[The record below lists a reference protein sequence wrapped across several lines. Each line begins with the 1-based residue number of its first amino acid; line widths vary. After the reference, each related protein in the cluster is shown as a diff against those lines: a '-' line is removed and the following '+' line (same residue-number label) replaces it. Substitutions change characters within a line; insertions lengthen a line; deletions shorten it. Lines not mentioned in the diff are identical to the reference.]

1 VSEEIGL
8 IRKTFRLANDV
19 FTLGG
24 SARLREVNKQ
34 LEYQARVH
42 SQLLSEITSV
52 EAAVK
57 NQLGEIGRWFQIAM
71 KSLTDAE
78 RLLKPVEEANEREN
92 TVDSLAMPS
101 LTGLKIRE
109 MNSDYE
115 SFVHVAAG
123 AGAGVAS
130 AAGVWGAVQIAGHA
144 STGAAMIGLHGAAAS
159 SAGWAWLGGGSLAA
173 GGGGM
178 ALGHLVLPG
187 IGSVVAI
194 AVGASLSHREANK
207 REHELEKL
215 WDANNTNRGVL
226 VQLKVI
232 HADYDAGISSIRCN
246 AQRLGAAVDRTN
258 RKVMRFGFLSRI
270 WKTLRRI
277 CGYSYY
283 TSKEQ
288 FELRQLEDA
297 IARFF
302 ESLNSK
308 SDAHTSL

>member
-1 VSEEIGL
+1 
-8 IRKTFRLANDV
+8 
-19 FTLGG
+19 
-24 SARLREVNKQ
+24 
-34 LEYQARVH
+34 
-42 SQLLSEITSV
+42 
-52 EAAVK
+52 
-57 NQLGEIGRWFQIAM
+57 
-71 KSLTDAE
+71 
-78 RLLKPVEEANEREN
+78 
-92 TVDSLAMPS
+92 
-101 LTGLKIRE
+101 
-109 MNSDYE
+109 
-115 SFVHVAAG
+115 
-123 AGAGVAS
+123 
-130 AAGVWGAVQIAGHA
+130 
-144 STGAAMIGLHGAAAS
+144 
-159 SAGWAWLGGGSLAA
+159 LAA